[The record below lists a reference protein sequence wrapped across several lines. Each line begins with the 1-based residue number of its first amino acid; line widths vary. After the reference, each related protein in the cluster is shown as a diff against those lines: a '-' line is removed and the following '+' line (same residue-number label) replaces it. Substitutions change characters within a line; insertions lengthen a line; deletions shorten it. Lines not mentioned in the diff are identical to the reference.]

1 MDDQP
6 TIPQSN
12 PEAWL
17 LVSQA
22 PGIGSRTFLKLL
34 SHFKTPEA
42 VLAASIS
49 QLKAAGI
56 SQPGIDF
63 ISRRDHKLI
72 QPSLDWLRQPDR
84 HLLTLADPLYPT
96 LLAEIHDPPPVLFAH
111 GNPDLLSQP
120 QLAIVGSRNPTP
132 PGINNAREF
141 AAYLAG
147 AGLTIISGLAVGIDG
162 AAHQGALE
170 RGATIAV
177 TGTGLDRVYPARH
190 KELAHKIVDQG
201 VLVSEFPPGTQ
212 PKPENFPRRNRIISG
227 LSVGTLV
234 VEATLRSGSLITARL
249 ALEQGREVFA
259 IPGSIHNPQARGCH
273 RLIREGAKLV
283 EAAQDIIDELGALLG
298 SLHVAPAHPSSDKDQ
313 NGSILDPDYI
323 KLLEAMGYDPISVD
337 ELINRTGLTAESVS
351 SMLLLLELDGH
362 VSSVLGGYYCRTGKS
377 DSRKAGR
384 EEA

>member
-6 TIPQSN
+6 AMPRLN

-22 PGIGSRTFLKLL
+22 PGIGSRTFLQLL
-34 SHFKTPEA
+34 ARFDTPDA
-42 VLAASIS
+42 ILAASAT
-49 QLKAAGI
+49 QLKDAGA
-56 SQPGIDF
+56 PKPAIDF
-63 ISRRDHKLI
+63 LSKRDRELV
-72 QPSLDWLRQPDR
+72 QPSLDWLSQPNR
-84 HLLTLADPLYPT
+84 HLVTLADPLYPT
-96 LLAEIHDPPPVLFAH
+96 LLAEIHDPPPVLFVH
-111 GNPDLLSQP
+111 GNPELLSQP

-132 PGINNAREF
+132 SGTNNAREF
-141 AAYLAG
+141 AACLAG

-170 RGATIAV
+170 RGTTIAV

-190 KELAHKIVDQG
+190 KDLAHRIVGQG

-212 PKPENFPRRNRIISG
+212 PRPENFPRRNRIISG

-259 IPGSIHNPQARGCH
+259 IPGSIHNPQAKGAH

-283 EAAQDIIDELGALLG
+283 ESAQDIVDELGTLLG
-298 SLHVAPAHPSSDKDQ
+298 SLDLTAVKPSMGIAQTTAS
-313 NGSILDPDYI
+313 LDPDYE
-323 KLLEAMGYDPISVD
+323 KLLEAMGFDPISVD
-337 ELINRTGLTAESVS
+337 ELITRTGLTAESVS

-362 VSSVLGGYYCRTGKS
+362 VSSALGGYYCRSGKS